1 MLGGDFGV
9 VVRYALERVGRRPRR
24 TTVSSLEAVGDRP
37 GMRESLG
44 EGAVA
49 FGGLVESKSN
59 VDKLAD
65 DQSLKGKCGL

>member
-1 MLGGDFGV
+1 VLGGDFGV

-24 TTVSSLEAVGDRP
+24 TAVSSLEDVGDRP

-44 EGAVA
+44 EAAVA
-49 FGGLVESKSN
+49 FGGL

-65 DQSLKGKCGL
+65 DQSLKGL